1 MPYSVNVLIASSFLF
16 ASTAGFFGGFLRFN
30 LELSVSKVVGTY
42 GRSRVT
48 FSWISSSFFASKS
61 SFGTPCGFACAL
73 RHKVHSSLQ
82 KPAVSFS
89 RKPVSWIWRV
99 LMSGCAKLLVGCRTV
114 VHYEEV
120 HTKREF
126 SRRLKQSSITTSSSE
141 PRISEI
147 LPAIHLRTELL
158 LSATQIGEWMWTD
171 FFMTSTLTFSMSTF
185 WLNSGGNFVRFRSF
199 WSTVWAMLTV
209 AETKLRDVRHLAQW
223 SRVAVPS
230 YNIDGWEIFA

>member
-1 MPYSVNVLIASSFLF
+1 MSLSRVLSCSRRWRASSAAFS
-16 ASTAGFFGGFLRFN
+16 ASI
-30 LELSVSKVVGTY
+30 
-42 GRSRVT
+42 

-99 LMSGCAKLLVGCRTV
+99 FMSG
-114 VHYEEV
+114 
-120 HTKREF
+120 KREF

-147 LPAIHLRTELL
+147 LPAIH
-158 LSATQIGEWMWTD
+158 

-199 WSTVWAMLTV
+199 
-209 AETKLRDVRHLAQW
+209 
-223 SRVAVPS
+223 
-230 YNIDGWEIFA
+230 